1 VRQLVSRI
9 KFIGRPLISVIRYGV
24 GKPLA
29 LNQVARFASNSLNGR
44 HWPATFIYTFKQ
56 RTKVGGIFMVEAIFG
71 KFRPDRFSFK
81 DDIKDILSEQ
91 DSRTSSL
98 AGLVY
103 A

>member
-1 VRQLVSRI
+1 
-9 KFIGRPLISVIRYGV
+9 
-24 GKPLA
+24 
-29 LNQVARFASNSLNGR
+29 
-44 HWPATFIYTFKQ
+44 
-56 RTKVGGIFMVEAIFG
+56 MVEAIFG